1 MTDARA
7 AGAGEPRRTFVPP
20 GVTMLRNY
28 RRDDLRPDLVAAAT
42 VTAVLIPAGLA
53 FGEVAGVT
61 PVAGLYTGI
70 FGMIV
75 YALLGSSRTLSVGPE
90 SQMAILVAAALLPFA
105 AVSEAE
111 YAALAA
117 AMAIIAAVVLLVAW
131 VLRLGFVADYLSQ
144 PVLVGYLTGVAL
156 IIASNQLARLLGTST
171 SGDTLLAQLVG
182 LWDAR
187 AGIDLPSTL
196 VGVGSVA
203 IILVLRRLAPRV
215 PGSLVAVV
223 AMTALSAVIG
233 LSAMGVSVVGVVPR
247 GLPLPQW
254 PSIGLDAVGPL
265 LGPAA
270 GVALIVFANSVLTG
284 RAYAERSKADPVD
297 ANGELLALSGANA
310 ASGLF
315 QGFAI
320 GASDSRT
327 AVAFATGGRTQ
338 MVSLFAA
345 AFTALFLIA
354 LSPLVHDL
362 PAPTLAA
369 VVVVAATGIVRPGDW
384 VALYRFRR
392 FEVTLGLV
400 TLVGV
405 AILGILPGILL
416 AVFVN
421 MVELIATL
429 SRPRVVALGPSPEST
444 RWRAVSP
451 RHAAELAPDVLAV
464 RYDGPLFFAGAEYL
478 VQRVNALLGP
488 RLPQLTAL
496 VLNLEAV
503 SHVDSNG
510 ASALRRLVER
520 TQARGVRVA
529 FARVRRDVQRALFR
543 GGVFEVAD
551 ESLVFA
557 RVEDAVDALSE
568 VGTARPVVDDGGVR
582 QRADEPAGRPSEEPG
597 AMPAAD
603 DLSES

>member
-7 AGAGEPRRTFVPP
+7 QESVERRHSFVPP
-20 GVTMLRNY
+20 GVHMLRHY
-28 RRDDLRPDLVAAAT
+28 SRADLRPDLVAAAT

-105 AVSEAE
+105 AVTEAE

-117 AMAIIAAVVLLVAW
+117 AMALIAALVLLAGW
-131 VLRLGFVADYLSQ
+131 ALRLGFVADYLSQ

-156 IIASNQLARLLGTST
+156 IIAANQLARLLGTST
-171 SGDTLLAQLVG
+171 SGDTLLAQIIG

-187 AGIDLPSTL
+187 SDIDLPSTL

-215 PGSLVAVV
+215 PASLVAVV
-223 AMTALSAVIG
+223 AMTALSVVIG
-233 LSAMGVSVVGVVPR
+233 LSARGVSVVGVVPS

-284 RAYAERSKADPVD
+284 RAYAERSNADPVD

-327 AVAFATGGRTQ
+327 AVAFTTGGRTQ

-345 AFTALFLIA
+345 GFTALFLIA
-354 LSPLVHDL
+354 LAPLVYDL
-362 PAPTLAA
+362 PSPTLAA
-369 VVVVAATGIVRPGDW
+369 VVVVAATGIVRPRDW

-400 TLVGV
+400 TLLGV
-405 AILGILPGILL
+405 AVLGILPGILL

-429 SRPRVVALGPSPEST
+429 SRPRVVALGPAPGSS

-451 RHAAELAPDVLAV
+451 RRAAELAPDVLAV

-478 VQRVNALLGP
+478 VTRVNGLLNP
-488 RLPQLTAL
+488 RLPHLTAL

-510 ASALRRLVER
+510 ATAVRRLVER
-520 TQARGVRVA
+520 TQEQGVRVA
-529 FARVRRDVQRALFR
+529 FARVRRDVERSLYR

-551 ESLVFA
+551 ASLMFA
-557 RVEDAVDALSE
+557 RVEDAVDALSK
-568 VGTARPVVDDGGVR
+568 VGFTTPAPADAATERGGTGARK
-582 QRADEPAGRPSEEPG
+582 EPADDR
-597 AMPAAD
+597 D

>member
-1 MTDARA
+1 MTDPRPPVSV
-7 AGAGEPRRTFVPP
+7 EKRRTFVPP
-20 GVTMLRNY
+20 GVRMLRHY
-28 RRDDLRPDLVAAAT
+28 RRIDLRPDLVAAAT
-42 VTAVLIPAGLA
+42 VTALLIPSGLA
-53 FGEVAGVT
+53 YGEVAGVT

-70 FGMIV
+70 FGMAV

-105 AVSEAE
+105 ASGAE

-117 AMAIIAAVVLLVAW
+117 ALALITAGVLLAAW
-131 VLRLGFVADYLSQ
+131 VLRLGFIADYLSQ

-156 IIASNQLARLLGTST
+156 IIAVNQVAKLVGAST
-171 SGDTLLAQLVG
+171 SGDTLLAQVTG
-182 LWDAR
+182 LWEAR
-187 AGIDLPSTL
+187 ADVDLPSTL
-196 VGVGSVA
+196 VGIGSLL
-203 IILVLRRLAPRV
+203 IILGLRRLSPRV

-223 AMTALSAVIG
+223 AMTAISAMIG
-233 LSAMGVSVVGVVPR
+233 LSDRGVSVVGEVPR
-247 GLPLPQW
+247 GLPAPQW

-284 RAYAERSKADPVD
+284 RAYAERSKSDPID
-297 ANGELLALSGANA
+297 ANTELLALSGANA

-327 AVAFATGGRTQ
+327 AVAFTTGGRTQ
-338 MVSLFAA
+338 VVSLLAA
-345 AFTALFLIA
+345 GFTGLFLVA
-354 LSPLVHDL
+354 LAPLVFDL
-362 PAPTLAA
+362 PSPTLAA
-369 VVVVAATGIVRPGDW
+369 VVVVAATGIVRPRDW
-384 VALYRFRR
+384 AALYRFRR

-400 TLVGV
+400 TLIGV
-405 AILGILPGILL
+405 AVLGILPGILL

-421 MVELIATL
+421 MVELVATL
-429 SRPRVVALGPSPEST
+429 SRPQVVALGPAPGST

-451 RHAAELAPDVLAV
+451 RRAAELVPDVLAV

-478 VQRVNALLGP
+478 VTRVNALVGP
-488 RLPQLTAL
+488 RMPQLTAL

-503 SHVDSNG
+503 SHVDLNG
-510 ASALRRLVER
+510 AAALRRLVDR
-520 TQARGVRVA
+520 TQARGVQVA
-529 FARVRRDVQRALFR
+529 FARVRRDVERALYR

-551 ESLVFA
+551 ESLVFS
-557 RVEDAVDALSE
+557 RVEDAVDALST
-568 VGTARPVVDDGGVR
+568 VGVTA
-582 QRADEPAGRPSEEPG
+582 
-597 AMPAAD
+597 PAAGAETTEQGEADAREKPTGDPGGD